1 MSKLIREVLDPI
13 VYDIE
18 FESYILRNNLKEM
31 FSNKSDKEL
40 KQIIKAT
47 KKVRSWNCGWLTYIL
62 TTFIREIT
70 LQVIR
75 VRKIEEIS

>member
-31 FSNKSDKEL
+31 FSNKTDKEL

-47 KKVRSWNCGWLTYIL
+47 RKVRNWNCGWITYIMAK
-62 TTFIREIT
+62 FIREVT
-70 LQVIR
+70 LQVLR
-75 VRKIEEIS
+75 KRKIEEID